1 VHDAIRGILEDA
13 TARQLRREQSRDKS
27 AERRLKAKEKAIAEA
42 KALEAANVSDTDGV
56 TTSSSDS
63 TASVFAGNQS
73 KEKKKHLLKPWKLS
87 NTGPSA
93 RYLDE
98 TVELSFEMNLDPR
111 KPNQSIRSTI
121 LLPNG
126 SGKKSARVV
135 AFVTDDD
142 AETVQAALD
151 AGATAA
157 GFRDLVDKILG
168 QGIIDFDRAVAH
180 PDVMATLKKSG
191 AARVLG
197 PKGLMPNVKLG
208 TVTEDVVGAVREQTL
223 GPVEYR
229 TDKQGAIHAAV
240 GKVSFG
246 YEGILENVR
255 SFVEEVYEMKP
266 EGAKGKRIY
275 VEKVTISTTQGK
287 GITVSMDTIDPSS
300 PRFFLEAKKLE
311 AA

>member
-1 VHDAIRGILEDA
+1 
-13 TARQLRREQSRDKS
+13 
-27 AERRLKAKEKAIAEA
+27 
-42 KALEAANVSDTDGV
+42 
-56 TTSSSDS
+56 
-63 TASVFAGNQS
+63 
-73 KEKKKHLLKPWKLS
+73 
-87 NTGPSA
+87 
-93 RYLDE
+93 
-98 TVELSFEMNLDPR
+98 MNLDPR

-157 GFRDLVDKILG
+157 GLRDLVDKILE
-168 QGIIDFDRAVAH
+168 QGIVDFDRAVAH
-180 PDVMATLKKSG
+180 PDVMTTLKKSG

-229 TDKQGAIHAAV
+229 TDKQGAIHAAI

-246 YEGILENVR
+246 YEKLLENVR